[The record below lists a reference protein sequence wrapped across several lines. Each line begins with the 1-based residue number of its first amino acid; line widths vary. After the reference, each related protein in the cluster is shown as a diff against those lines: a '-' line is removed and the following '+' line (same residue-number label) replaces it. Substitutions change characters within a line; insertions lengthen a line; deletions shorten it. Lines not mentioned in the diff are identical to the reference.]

1 MTEHDR
7 VRMERALRV
16 QRTVYADK
24 DSEISDLDDAIVGLQ
39 STDDPSLV
47 PLHDE
52 LMERREKLA
61 GEARDGKKKEKS
73 HA

>member
-7 VRMERALRV
+7 IRHERALACNR
-16 QRTVYADK
+16 D
-24 DSEISDLDDAIVGLQ
+24 DLESLSDAIRGLQ

-52 LMERREKLA
+52 LSKQYNQLLRAQKRK
-61 GEARDGKKKEKS
+61 RFKKGKTV
-73 HA
+73 

>member
-7 VRMERALRV
+7 IRQDRALNCDR
-16 QRTVYADK
+16 D
-24 DSEISDLDDAIVGLQ
+24 DLESLSDAIRGLQ

-52 LMERREKLA
+52 LMKRYEEL
-61 GEARDGKKKEKS
+61 KKKGTS
-73 HA
+73 

>member
-7 VRMERALRV
+7 VRAERALSCDR
-16 QRTVYADK
+16 K
-24 DSEISDLDDAIVGLQ
+24 DRESLSDAILALQ

-52 LMERREKLA
+52 LQEALKKLDA
-61 GEARDGKKKEKS
+61 ETA
-73 HA
+73 